1 MAGKSE
7 TPRTAHLT
15 PSAQPVTQAAR
26 SGWRTLMPAFIQEL
40 PSLRFPSAPNP
51 DFRLIEQKHLDAI
64 KSLYPEAAA
73 RIEADIAF
81 MDYELLRLFIQ
92 RDYEA
97 KSSQNRYRV
106 YQLMFLVLAT
116 LATMIG
122 SFQALALNSSPDWL
136 PIWAF
141 LETVVAL
148 LATFLATISGREPPL
163 PRWLDNRRRAE
174 QLRREYFRFLMNLPP
189 YDSLTGYKRQVELSR
204 RAADINRGMF
214 PEEPTVLSSLSSSQ
228 GGQS

>member
-1 MAGKSE
+1 MMADAPE
-7 TPRTAHLT
+7 TPNASPIARFT
-15 PSAQPVTQAAR
+15 QPVTQAAR
-26 SGWRTLMPAFIQEL
+26 SGWRSFMPAFIQEM
-40 PSLRFPSAPNP
+40 PYLRFPSAPNP
-51 DFRLIEQKHLDAI
+51 QFRLIEQKHIEAI
-64 KSLYPEAAA
+64 KSLYPEATE

-81 MDYELLRLFIQ
+81 MNYELLRLFVE

-97 KSSQNRYRV
+97 KSNQNRYRV
-106 YQLMFLVLAT
+106 YQLLFLT
-116 LATMIG
+116 LATIATLIG
-122 SFQALALNSSPDWL
+122 SFQALALNSSPEWL

-148 LATFLATISGREPPL
+148 LATFLATVSGREPPL

-214 PEEPTVLSSLSSSQ
+214 PEEPTVLSSEKAKS
-228 GGQS
+228 

>member
-1 MAGKSE
+1 MADTS
-7 TPRTAHLT
+7 RTSRAASLARV
-15 PSAQPVTQAAR
+15 AQPITQAAR
-26 SGWRTLMPAFIQEL
+26 GGWRALMPAFVQEL
-40 PSLRFPSAPNP
+40 PYLRFPSAPNP
-51 DFRLIEQKHLDAI
+51 QFRLIEQKHIDAI
-64 KSLYPEAAA
+64 KSLYPEATA

-81 MDYELLRLFIQ
+81 MEYELLRLFVE

-97 KSSQNRYRV
+97 KINQNRYRV
-106 YQLMFLVLAT
+106 YQLLFLT
-116 LATMIG
+116 LATVATLIG
-122 SFQALALNSSPDWL
+122 SFQALALNSSPEWL

-141 LETVVAL
+141 LETIVAL
-148 LATFLATISGREPPL
+148 LATFLATVSGREPPL

-214 PEEPTVLSSLSSSQ
+214 PEEPTVLSSP
-228 GGQS
+228 GGRS